1 MSTTLIKAEPSIKS
15 GVDADVSI
23 KSNVGV
29 DVGIGRAVEINGTT
43 NYERLSNK
51 PRIEGVELV
60 GNLLSSQL
68 NLATKAELGDKV
80 DKVSGKG
87 LSSEDFTEQEKAK
100 LSTVESNAAP
110 NVIEVIKKNGTSLT
124 VSEKAVDI
132 TVPTK
137 VSELN
142 NDEGFITTTDTS
154 RKTASIPMGHVD
166 DTSTATAFTATVDGI
181 SELRN
186 GVCVWLENGVV
197 TSASGFTI
205 DINGLGA
212 KPAYSS
218 LATATQ
224 SSTIFNIA
232 YTLLFIYNSER
243 VEGGCWDIVYGIDT
257 NTNTLGYQIRH
268 NSSTLPAIVK
278 GYKYRLWFT
287 SADGKHYVP
296 ANLSSST
303 SNATSKTPTNIPIDP
318 FGEIIYYGYN
328 GTTNADTNLTATA
341 VWTQFAFSFGISFN
355 DIGSSAMLTANK
367 PVYIKCTPQS
377 DGSAVLQGYT
387 QDKPTTDDGF
397 IYIYLGIAYSTS
409 SVELVQNH
417 PVYWHDGTSLRLWTG
432 ARS

>member
-1 MSTTLIKAEPSIKS
+1 MSATLIEAKASIDS
-15 GVDADVSI
+15 SINADVSI

-110 NVIEVIKKNGTSLT
+110 NVIEVVKKNGTSLT
-124 VSEKAVDI
+124 VSEKAVNI

-142 NDEGFITTTDTS
+142 NDEGFITNTDTS

-166 DTSTATAFTATVDGI
+166 DTSTNTAFTATVDGI

-186 GVCVWLENGVV
+186 GVCVWLKNGVV
-197 TSASGFTI
+197 SSASGFTI

-218 LATATQ
+218 LSEATRGT
-224 SSTIFNIA
+224 TVFNIE
-232 YTLLFIYNSER
+232 YTLLLIYNSER
-243 VEGGCWDIVYGIDT
+243 VEGGCWDIVYGID
-257 NTNTLGYQIRH
+257 NNANSLAYMVRY
-268 NSSTLPAIVK
+268 NSSTLPAIAK
-278 GYKYRLWFT
+278 GYKYRIWFT

-296 ANLSSST
+296 ANST
-303 SNATSKTPTNIPIDP
+303 TSASPTTSKNPINIPIDP
-318 FGEIIYYGYN
+318 FGEIIYYTYN
-328 GTTNADTNLTATA
+328 GTTDVGTNLTPTNI
-341 VWTQFAFSFGISFN
+341 WTQYAFSLGYSFN
-355 DIGSSAMLTANK
+355 ETGGTLALT
-367 PVYIKCTPQS
+367 PYEPIYVKCAPQS

-397 IYIYLGIAYSTS
+397 IYIYLGLMYSSTNI
-409 SVELVQNH
+409 ELSQHH
-417 PVYWHDGTSLRLWTG
+417 PVYWHDGVCLRLWTG
-432 ARS
+432 TRS